1 MFCTTMGD
9 TQTLCSRKVM
19 RTHSNWGQ
27 NLFSETHNSKPQ
39 SEETLG
45 LALDVLWT
53 SMLLGQDIVCHTG
66 QVPTGRGEKDMPMTR
81 DLPWNQ
87 TDAWGLQISAGSL
100 TTQQQDWGLTESI
113 HKWII
118 YIYICMYIYI
128 CIHGTCEHVR
138 TAPKIN
144 PYRPRAA
151 KCLRVLDDFRGSK
164 VVRHSHTFRY
174 RLVWKW
180 GTPQPYVNSRLVAH
194 PHFQTHQNIILRVIS
209 YIPII
214 VPTKSTV
221 FIPLFLL
228 IKSVMFLKRRSGGEI
243 SQLSRADNH
252 ACRNGGDGSIASAS
266 QNGLWSMD
274 RPGRRQLWG
283 KKRNCRLWRV
293 EISG

>member
-1 MFCTTMGD
+1 MY
-9 TQTLCSRKVM
+9 
-19 RTHSNWGQ
+19 
-27 NLFSETHNSKPQ
+27 
-39 SEETLG
+39 
-45 LALDVLWT
+45 
-53 SMLLGQDIVCHTG
+53 VC
-66 QVPTGRGEKDMPMTR
+66 M
-81 DLPWNQ
+81 
-87 TDAWGLQISAGSL
+87 
-100 TTQQQDWGLTESI
+100 
-113 HKWII
+113 
-118 YIYICMYIYI
+118 YIYIYI